1 MSNQTPIQK
10 SIAEIEAKIAITKK
24 QIEDAV
30 GVNPTLLRLYS
41 VQFGLEYAINIL
53 TANLEYERGVI
64 VQAWTDGTYG
74 IGDNAHDYYTKTY
87 NNEPKN

>member
-1 MSNQTPIQK
+1 MTPLQK
-10 SIAEIEAKIAITKK
+10 SIAEIEALKAEYGGVMDNAVRAISDT
-24 QIEDAV
+24 IE
-30 GVNPTLLRLYS
+30 
-41 VQFGLEYAINIL
+41 IL

-87 NNEPKN
+87 EQ

>member
-1 MSNQTPIQK
+1 MTPLQK
-10 SIAEIEAKIAITKK
+10 SIAEIEANIAEIRKK
-24 QIEDAV
+24 NR
-30 GVNPTLLRLYS
+30 GVSSDEIQRTELLIA
-41 VQFGLEYAINIL
+41 GLCSAKSTI

-87 NNEPKN
+87 EQ